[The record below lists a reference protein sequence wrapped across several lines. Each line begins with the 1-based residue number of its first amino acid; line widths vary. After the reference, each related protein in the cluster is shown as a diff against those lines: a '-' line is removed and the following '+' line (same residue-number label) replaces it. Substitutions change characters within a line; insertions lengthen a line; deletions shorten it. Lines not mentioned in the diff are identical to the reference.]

1 MLTREEG
8 VRMSRQD
15 RMKASQ
21 KDKEENQE
29 EKSSGIRDILEMIL
43 FALVV
48 FLLFFLMRQFLF
60 VPVSVD
66 GPSMEPSLHHQD
78 RLILNKIEEPDRFDI
93 VVFQAPDHSDS
104 QYIKRIIGMP
114 GDTVEYKNGV
124 LFMNGEQVY
133 EPYLEEFKLQQPQWE
148 FFVTDF
154 TLQGL
159 TGEITVPEEMYFVL
173 GDNRSNS
180 KDSREFGFIDANTVQ
195 GTANF
200 RVMPFGD
207 FGNVNESENFP
218 DIPDIPQTIV
228 LDLPQPLYES
238 LSVQSVS

>member
-1 MLTREEG
+1 MLTTEEG
-8 VRMSRQD
+8 IRMSRQD

-21 KDKEENQE
+21 KDKEENQGG
-29 EKSSGIRDILEMIL
+29 KSSGMRDILEMIL

-48 FLLFFLMRQFLF
+48 FLLFFLIRQYLF

-93 VVFQAPDHSDS
+93 VVFQAPDYSDS
-104 QYIKRIIGMP
+104 QYIKRIIGIP
-114 GDTVEYKNGV
+114 GDTVEYKKGV
-124 LFMNGEQVY
+124 LFVNDEQIY

-148 FFVTDF
+148 FFVNDF
-154 TLQGL
+154 TLQEL
-159 TGEITVPEEMYFVL
+159 TGEITVPEGMYFVL

-180 KDSREFGFIDANTVQ
+180 KDSREFGFIDADTVQ

-207 FGNVNESENFP
+207 FGNVNELENFP
-218 DIPDIPQTIV
+218 DIPDVPQTTM
-228 LDLPQPLYES
+228 LDLPEPLFES
-238 LSVQSVS
+238 ISVQLAS